1 MRREKNCHMKL
12 VEINIP
18 EMKNALNMIISELDC
33 EEENIS
39 GFEDIAIVL
48 LC

>member
-1 MRREKNCHMKL
+1 
-12 VEINIP
+12 
-18 EMKNALNMIISELDC
+18 MKNALNMIISELDC